1 MLRAGAISFHLRELL
16 IVTNS
21 VLDKAVLGWEE
32 NNFNEI
38 VTAQRAGPDNVRLSE
53 WKGFTLL
60 TRKDLCPRVGA

>member
-1 MLRAGAISFHLRELL
+1 MR
-16 IVTNS
+16 S

-38 VTAQRAGPDNVRLSE
+38 VTAQRAGSGNVRLSE